1 MTSKMGAVI
10 SALITL
16 VLFVGIPYMLPNYIP
31 PDLLSQLELSGFD
44 LAGFSSQ
51 VMMIGVVTAVITIIG
66 GFVNPTSIIALL
78 VKITQACF
86 SLILIVVFLGA
97 GDIMN
102 LGYTQ
107 FDFATEGVKNSIT
120 MDLRVF
126 VFFSIFTIILRVIKV
141 YFEWKEARIDAAPP
155 NRLNFPSKTVYR

>member
-1 MTSKMGAVI
+1 MGTII

-16 VLFVGIPYMLPNYIP
+16 ILFVGIPYMLPNYIP

-66 GFVNPTSIIALL
+66 GFVNPTSLIALL

-107 FDFATEGVKNSIT
+107 FDVVAEGVKNSIT

-155 NRLNFPSKTVYR
+155 GRIAP